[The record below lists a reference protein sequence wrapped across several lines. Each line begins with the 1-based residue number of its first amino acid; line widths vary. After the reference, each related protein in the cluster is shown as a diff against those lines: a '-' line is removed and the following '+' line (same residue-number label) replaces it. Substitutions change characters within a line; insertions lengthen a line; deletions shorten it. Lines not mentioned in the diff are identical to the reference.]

1 MHNVMTFSRQRWL
14 FLIIILPV
22 TVIIGCED
30 SEKTPEETVVP
41 QDTTTKQ
48 DTFPSLGHDGPYY
61 PDSVYYGREK
71 YVEYHAG
78 DLPIILSAPHGGRI
92 TPDEIPDRSYGTT
105 VTDDNTYELTKTVMD
120 TMVARF
126 GGRPHVIL
134 CRLKRTKLDANRDSV
149 EAAQDDKYALRAWQE
164 YHHYIGVAKKKIETD
179 YGSGLFL
186 DMHGHGRNPDGFY
199 DLRNWLGYLLS
210 GSELD
215 LSDEVLN
222 TNSIKNKTSIRAL
235 VDSSSYS
242 FIEVLRGANS
252 FGAIL
257 DSLGFKSVPSVND
270 PGPNGMRYFSG
281 GYNTGRHGSK
291 NGGMISAIQVEAP
304 KPGIRENQTTWSK
317 FSSAFVST
325 IYIYYT
331 RHLNRDLSN

>member
-1 MHNVMTFSRQRWL
+1 MIYLKMIPFKSIITIGVLWL
-14 FLIIILPV
+14 SVL
-22 TVIIGCED
+22 IGCDEPKD
-30 SEKTPEETVVP
+30 EPKKIDPPPVDTV
-41 QDTTTKQ
+41 KQ
-48 DTFPSLGHDGPYY
+48 DTFPSLGYDGPYY

-71 YVEYHAG
+71 YVEYYAG
-78 DLPIILSAPHGGRI
+78 DLPIILSAPHGGRL
-92 TPDEIPDRSYGTT
+92 TPDEIPDRTYGTT
-105 VTDDNTYELTKTVMD
+105 VTDDNTYELTKTIMD

-164 YHHYIGVAKKKIETD
+164 YHHYIGVAKLKIETD
-179 YGSGLFL
+179 YGSGLFF
-186 DMHGHGRNPDGFY
+186 DMHGHGKNPDGFY

-215 LSDEVLN
+215 LSDAVLN
-222 TNSIKNKTSIRAL
+222 ANSFKNESSIRAL
-235 VDSSSYS
+235 VDSSSSS

-257 DSLGFKSVPSVND
+257 DSIGFKSVPSVND

-281 GYNTGRHGSK
+281 GYNTVRHGSK

-317 FSSAFVST
+317 CSSAFVST
-325 IYIYYT
+325 ISIDYTKHLKRNLIY
-331 RHLNRDLSN
+331 